1 MNTTNKIL
9 LGFMIL
15 LAGGVS
21 VLYVDSQKSS
31 AAVVNTVTSSASPQA
46 PLISTVTVIPAAT
59 TQASAAVATTQNTQ
73 TTKTTTVQ
81 PTQTTTATP
90 VTQSQSKTV
99 STTVNFSVPKGHT
112 DSMSVTATVK
122 DGVITNI
129 SFDQQSSNHE
139 SEEYYQRF
147 ESRFSTA
154 SVVGKNIGS
163 VSLSRVGGATLTTNA
178 FNRAV
183 SNLASQI

>member
-1 MNTTNKIL
+1 MSTTNKIL

-21 VLYVDSQKSS
+21 ALYVDSQKSS

-46 PLISTVTVIPAAT
+46 PVTSTVIVTPSTNTQTSVAVVT
-59 TQASAAVATTQNTQ
+59 TQATQ
-73 TTKTTTVQ
+73 TTKTSDIQ

-90 VTQSQSKTV
+90 ITQSQSKTV

-122 DGVITNI
+122 DRVITNI

-163 VSLSRVGGATLTTNA
+163 VSISRVGGATLTTNA
-178 FNRAV
+178 FNHAL

>member
-1 MNTTNKIL
+1 
-9 LGFMIL
+9 MIL

-31 AAVVNTVTSSASPQA
+31 AAVVNTVTTSASPQV
-46 PLISTVTVIPAAT
+46 PITSTVTVTPSTT
-59 TQASAAVATTQNTQ
+59 TQSSAAVATTQAVQ
-73 TTKTTTVQ
+73 TTKTALVQ
-81 PTQTTTATP
+81 PTQTTVVTP
-90 VTQSQSKTV
+90 TTQSQSKTV
-99 STTVNFSVPKGHT
+99 STTVSFGVPKGHT
-112 DSMSVTATVK
+112 DSLSVTATVK
-122 DGVITNI
+122 DGVVTNL

-154 SVVGKNIGS
+154 SVVGKKIGS

-178 FNRAV
+178 FNQAL